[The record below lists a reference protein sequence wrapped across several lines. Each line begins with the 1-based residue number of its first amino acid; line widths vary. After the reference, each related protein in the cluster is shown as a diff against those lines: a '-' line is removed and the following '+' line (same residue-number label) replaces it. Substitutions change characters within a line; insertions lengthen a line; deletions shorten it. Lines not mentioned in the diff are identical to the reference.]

1 MQLSVGIL
9 SKIGRVLEHS
19 SSEIRGRGVMTFLL
33 FVLLVKIKI
42 KAFKYDM
49 INGRVLF
56 KWRWKEMVRT

>member
-1 MQLSVGIL
+1 
-9 SKIGRVLEHS
+9 
-19 SSEIRGRGVMTFLL
+19 MTFLL

-49 INGRVLF
+49 INERVLF